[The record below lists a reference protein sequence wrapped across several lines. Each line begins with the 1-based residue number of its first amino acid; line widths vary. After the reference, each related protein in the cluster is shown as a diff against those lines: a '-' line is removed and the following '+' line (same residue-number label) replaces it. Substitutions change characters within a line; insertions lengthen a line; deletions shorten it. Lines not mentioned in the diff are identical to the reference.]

1 MLRPV
6 LSSVMWP
13 CAARPVFPD
22 TLHTLPSSSAP
33 NNSRRFFNPLTH
45 EDPRGSKSLTTLLW
59 KPHILQ
65 DRYSAYGKQLSC
77 QSPPNSPVLHSLP
90 WGVWSTVDENAV
102 SKISASEVGL
112 PTTPCPEY
120 DLACADSHG
129 RCLEVGA
136 GAVTRSP
143 IVHVCRKMA
152 KQLFKINVSFTWFW
166 ITTAHVRA

>member
-1 MLRPV
+1 MRTSYQTHVHVYKNSNKTQKADADLWQSVTV
-6 LSSVMWP
+6 LVFTDTWNECVAFIFSVK
-13 CAARPVFPD
+13 
-22 TLHTLPSSSAP
+22 
-33 NNSRRFFNPLTH
+33 RFFSHSLTH
-45 EDPRGSKSLTTLLW
+45 EDPKGSEISTTLLW
-59 KPHILQ
+59 KPQILPG
-65 DRYSAYGKQLSC
+65 RYSAHDHNSH
-77 QSPPNSPVLHSLP
+77 QSLPHSPVLQSLP

-143 IVHVCRKMA
+143 MVHTLNNYLK
-152 KQLFKINVSFTWFW
+152 
-166 ITTAHVRA
+166 

>member
-1 MLRPV
+1 MLTKTVTNTHSRCCALSCLLWCDPV
-6 LSSVMWP
+6 LLDQCFLTHCTHS
-13 CAARPVFPD
+13 
-22 TLHTLPSSSAP
+22 SSSAP
-33 NNSRRFFNPLTH
+33 NNSRRFFFNPLTH

-143 IVHVCRKMA
+143 MVHVCR
-152 KQLFKINVSFTWFW
+152 QNG
-166 ITTAHVRA
+166 